1 MPTFDE
7 LPLSEP
13 LARAVKE
20 LGFVTPTEIQAQAL
34 PILLGPP
41 CDFIG
46 QAATGTGKT
55 AAFGL
60 PLLSRVDTELKTV
73 QALILCP
80 TRELA
85 LQVAGQIKL
94 LGKHTGVKTLA
105 VYGGADY
112 QVQFDGLKR
121 GPQVIV
127 GTPGRLIDHIER
139 RSLDLTHAATVVLDE
154 ADEMISMGF
163 KEELEKILQAC
174 PKERGV
180 KWLFS
185 ATMSKEVR
193 RVAETYLRQPKQV
206 SVNKTEMLSAT
217 VSQQYITCSE
227 SEKPGI
233 VCRLIDAADAFYG
246 LVFCQTKALAVEL
259 DGYLRQ
265 RGYKVDCLH
274 GDKSQAERER
284 TMKAFRERKLSLLIC
299 TDVASRG
306 LDVKD
311 VTHVINYS
319 IPREL
324 DAYVHRIGRT
334 ARSGKHGV
342 AVSLVT
348 PFNRGLIPRIEHMT
362 KSKLSEVSAPDRKA
376 VAAKKVA
383 RLLES
388 FLAETRHEKAAE
400 LLGPDWEAAVAPMDL
415 RELIARFV
423 ALLAPDLFAERDA
436 ALPPPPPRPGQEGH
450 VAPRKSHPRPH
461 SRPHPRPKP
470 KHKA

>member
-1 MPTFDE
+1 MATFDE
-7 LPLSEP
+7 LNLSEP
-13 LARAVKE
+13 LAKAVKE
-20 LGFVTPTEIQAQAL
+20 LGYVTPTEIQAQAL

-94 LGKHTGVKTLA
+94 LGKHLGVKALA

-112 QVQFDGLKR
+112 QTQFDGLKR
-121 GPQVIV
+121 GAQVVV

-163 KEELEKILQAC
+163 KEELEKILQSC
-174 PKERGV
+174 PKERSV

-193 RVAETYLRQPKQV
+193 RVAATYLRDPKHV
-206 SVNKTEMLSAT
+206 SVNKVEMLSST
-217 VSQQYITCSE
+217 VKQLYITCSE
-227 SEKPGI
+227 AEKPSI
-233 VCRLIDAADAFYG
+233 VCRLMDTADDFYG
-246 LVFCQTKALAVEL
+246 LLFCQTKALATEL

-265 RGYKVDCLH
+265 RGYRVDCLH

-284 TMKAFRERKLSLLIC
+284 TMKAYRDRKLDLLIC

-334 ARSGKHGV
+334 ARGGKAGV
-342 AVSLVT
+342 AISLVT

-362 KSKLSEVSAPDRKA
+362 KSAMTETKAPGREEVG
-376 VAAKKVA
+376 AKKA
-383 RLLES
+383 SRLLAR
-388 FLAETRHEKAAE
+388 FLGAKDHEKASA
-400 LLGPDWEAAVAPMDL
+400 LLGPEWEAAVEPMDL
-415 RELIARFV
+415 REVIARFV
-423 ALLAPDLFAERDA
+423 ALLAPDLFEDRPVP
-436 ALPPPPPRPGQEGH
+436 LPPPPPRPGQAGH
-450 VAPRKSHPRPH
+450 VAASKKKPLHRHPPRR
-461 SRPHPRPKP
+461 
-470 KHKA
+470 